1 MEPVNDGAHRKHQIL
16 PVVLWRNGA
25 IHRSHVLTLESLDH
39 TAILHTNNIEVD
51 AKFLTMRLHIVAHD
65 LIYGLISPDL
75 ESVVYK
81 KDIF

>member
-1 MEPVNDGAHRKHQIL
+1 MGLSIGHMCL
-16 PVVLWRNGA
+16 PWSRWT
-25 IHRSHVLTLESLDH
+25 TLQFS
-39 TAILHTNNIEVD
+39 TPKVD